1 MLKSDFYNSVIINL
15 KTAGV
20 GVHVGKSETRNGI
33 ELIASVPNKPLATFS
48 DKKVT
53 VNCNRNVVTITT
65 YNTRT
70 RNWKT
75 LYNNTIDWNKGFKP
89 NMVSLT
95 VKTVLNQLEGD
106 LE

>member
-1 MLKSDFYNSVIINL
+1 MLKIDFYNSVIIDL
-15 KTAGV
+15 KTAGA

-53 VNCNRNVVTITT
+53 VNCNRNVVTVIA

-70 RNWKT
+70 RDWKA
-75 LYNNTIDWNKGFKP
+75 LYSDTIDYKHNQI

-95 VKTVLNQLEGD
+95 VKTVLNQLKGD
-106 LE
+106 N